1 MTAFPLI
8 ELIWIYIGI
17 KLNELMKCSLQC
29 LQQSSYS
36 TFLYQHHNLHK
47 FAWKWASNI
56 DYQITHQNAFNH
68 NPVETRPTN
77 QYKEY
82 QRNRLKNIHL
92 KNIHQNFIKKI
103 PTKTS
108 TPTDLTLTSQWD
120 LIKRDDW
127 INLAFEIKCAV
138 FSTKFLFC
146 IVQSINDFFAMNRI
160 NCWSEMAA
168 QLANAEPAMADKR
181 AT

>member
-68 NPVETRPTN
+68 SPVETRPTN

-92 KNIHQNFIKKI
+92 KNIHQNFIWKNSNENLN
-103 PTKTS
+103 THRLNFNVAMGLDKTRWLDQFS
-108 TPTDLTLTSQWD
+108 IRNKVRSFFNKVLVLHCSIYQWFFCNESNKLLERNGGAAGERWTSD
-120 LIKRDDW
+120 GG
-127 INLAFEIKCAV
+127 
-138 FSTKFLFC
+138 
-146 IVQSINDFFAMNRI
+146 
-160 NCWSEMAA
+160 
-168 QLANAEPAMADKR
+168 
-181 AT
+181 